1 MRDLL
6 AKIAEWLDSGLD
18 VGLATVINTWGS
30 APRGVGAKMAF
41 TLDGKIVG
49 SVSGG
54 CVEGA
59 VYESGVEILSGAFP
73 RLLHFGV
80 ADETAWDVGLACG
93 GQIEL
98 FVEHIDPDIFN
109 LTKAFYESDEIF
121 ATATFI
127 KGTSSLLGNKLII
140 QKGGQLFGEI
150 SPGLD
155 DRVAATVRSQIEK
168 AKSGV
173 KKITQVEGAAG
184 PAELFIEVVQPTPT
198 LVIVGGVHI
207 AVALSSFAKNLGYK
221 TIIVDP
227 RRSFGSHDRF
237 PHVDRLIQLWPQK
250 AFQQIKLTPST
261 AVAILTHDPKIDD
274 PAAVAALSSPAFY
287 VGALGSR
294 KTHASRAQRLLAAG
308 VSKEQLSRLH
318 GPIGLDIGA
327 NTPEEIALSIM
338 AQIIELRA
346 QSRDSY

>member
-1 MRDLL
+1 MRDVL
-6 AKIAEWLDSGLD
+6 AKITEWLDSGLD

-41 TLDGKIVG
+41 TPDGKIAG

-59 VYESGVEILSGAFP
+59 VYESGLEILGGTLP
-73 RLLHFGV
+73 RLFHFGV
-80 ADETAWDVGLACG
+80 ADETAWNVGLACG
-93 GQIEL
+93 GQIEI
-98 FVEHIDPDIFN
+98 FVERIDPDIFN

-121 ATATFI
+121 AAATYI
-127 KGTSSLLGNKLII
+127 TGRSSLLGRVLII
-140 QKGGQLFGEI
+140 QKEGQSFGEI
-150 SPGLD
+150 APDLD
-155 DRVAATVRSQIEK
+155 DRIGAMAQTQIEE
-168 AKSGV
+168 ARSGV
-173 KKITQVEGAAG
+173 KNITQVEGAAG
-184 PAELFIEVVQPTPT
+184 PAALFIEVVQPTPT

-207 AVALSSFAKNLGYK
+207 AVALSSFAKNLGFK

-237 PHVDRLIQLWPQK
+237 PHVDRLLQLWPQK

-294 KTHASRAQRLLAAG
+294 KTHASRAKRLLAAG
-308 VSKEQLSRLH
+308 VSKEQLGRIH

-338 AQIIELRA
+338 AQIIELKA
-346 QSRDSY
+346 QSRDNY

>member
-1 MRDLL
+1 MRDVL
-6 AKIAEWLDSGLD
+6 AKITEWLDTGLD

-41 TLDGKIVG
+41 TRDGLITG

-59 VYESGVEILSGAFP
+59 VYESGVEILGGTLP
-73 RLLHFGV
+73 GLLHFGV

-93 GQIEL
+93 GQIDV
-98 FVEHIDPDIFN
+98 FVERIDPDIFN
-109 LTKAFYESDEIF
+109 FTSQLYESDEFF
-121 ATATFI
+121 ATATI
-127 KGTSSLLGNKLII
+127 INGRSSLLGNTLII
-140 QKGGQLFGEI
+140 REGKPLFGEI
-150 SPGLD
+150 DPDLD
-155 DRVAATVRSQIEK
+155 DLVAEMARTQIEE
-168 AKSGV
+168 AKSAV
-173 KKITQVEGAAG
+173 KQITQVEAAAG
-184 PAELFIEVVQPTPT
+184 PAELFIEVVQPAPT
-198 LVIVGGVHI
+198 LVIIGGVHI
-207 AVALSSFAKNLGYK
+207 AVALSSYAKNLGYK

-250 AFQQIKLTPST
+250 ALQQIKLTHST

-274 PAAVAALSSPAFY
+274 PAIIAALSSPAFY
-287 VGALGSR
+287 IGALGSR
-294 KTHASRAQRLLAAG
+294 KTHAGRAERLLDSGA
-308 VSKEQLSRLH
+308 SKEQLTRVH

-338 AQIIELRA
+338 AQIIELR
-346 QSRDSY
+346 S